1 MHNIW
6 LINYYSYPPG
16 KSNWRRHFDLGKEI
30 VKRGFNL
37 DIIGSSFIHDRKEQI
52 LEKFEESRI
61 ESYSGV
67 NYHILKGISYNTTIK
82 RILSMI
88 EFMFKVI
95 FYQKNIKNK
104 PNIIYCSCPHP
115 FNGLAALYL
124 SKKYKVPLILE
135 IRDLWPETWVEMGA
149 ITKKSFIYKIFFKIE
164 KILYKNSSKIITLM
178 PDAYKYIEKLGVTRE
193 KIEYVSNGIDLV
205 EFDSFYNKEIKK
217 EEELKKGKFNITYTG
232 AHGVANC
239 LDTILEVAE
248 ELIEYTDIKFH
259 LIGEGPEKEKLKKNS
274 KEKGLSNIEFYNP
287 ISKNKIPNIL
297 KNSDAL
303 IVIAK
308 KSPLYK
314 YGISFN
320 KIFEYMASGRPII
333 FSGNVSNDMIK
344 ISNAGVSVDAEDKEQ
359 IKKAILSIY
368 NLELEKRLELGK
380 NGRMYVEEFSNIK
393 LGEKLHNIIRKE
405 IKC

>member
-1 MHNIW
+1 MYNVW

-52 LEKFEESRI
+52 LEKSEESRI
-61 ESYSGV
+61 ERHSGV
-67 NYHILKGISYNTTIK
+67 NYHILKSISYNTTIK
-82 RILSMI
+82 RVFSMV
-88 EFMFKVI
+88 EFMFRVI
-95 FYQKNIKNK
+95 FYQKKIKNK
-104 PNIIYCSCPHP
+104 PDIIYCSCPHP

-124 SKKYKVPLILE
+124 SKKYKIPLILE

-149 ITKKSFIYKIFFKIE
+149 ITKKSIIYKIFFKIE

-178 PDAYKYIEKLGVTRE
+178 PDAYKYIEGLGITRE
-193 KIEYVSNGIDLV
+193 KVEYLSNGIDLA
-205 EFDSFYNKEIKK
+205 EFDTFSNKETKK
-217 EEELKKGKFNITYTG
+217 EELKKGNFNITYTG

-239 LDTILEVAE
+239 LDTILDVAE
-248 ELIEYTDIKFH
+248 ELKEYTDIKFH
-259 LIGEGPEKEKLKKNS
+259 LIGEGPEKEKLRRIS

-287 ISKNKIPNIL
+287 VSKNKIPNIL

-308 KSPLYK
+308 RSSLYK

-320 KIFEYMASGRPII
+320 KIFEYMASGKPIV

-344 ISNAGVSVDAEDKEQ
+344 ISNAGISVDAEDKEQ
-359 IKKAILSIY
+359 VKKAILSIY
-368 NLELEKRLELGK
+368 NLDLEKRLELGK
-380 NGRMYVEEFSNIK
+380 NGRIYVEEFSNIK
-393 LGEKLHNIIRKE
+393 LGEKLYNIIREE